1 MDELQI
7 SAPNITPANSYGKA
21 INTIERLCIK
31 EIVYLENLA
40 EYHEEQFSNEDY
52 SHTEKAKQLRA
63 MARDVRDAMATVN
76 RGV

>member
-1 MDELQI
+1 MDELLI
-7 SAPNITPANSYGKA
+7 SAPSITSANSYGKA

-63 MARDVRDAMATVN
+63 MARDVRDAMATMN

>member
-1 MDELQI
+1 MDELLI
-7 SAPNITPANSYGKA
+7 SAPSITSANSYGKA
-21 INTIERLCIK
+21 IHTIERLCIK

-52 SHTEKAKQLRA
+52 SHNEKAKQLRSL
-63 MARDVRDAMATVN
+63 ARDVRAAMATMN

>member
-7 SAPNITPANSYGKA
+7 NAPSITPANSYGKA

-40 EYHEEQFSNEDY
+40 EYHEEQFANEDY
-52 SHTEKAKQLRA
+52 SHTEKARQLRS
-63 MARDVRDAMATVN
+63 MARDVRQAMETIN

>member
-7 SAPNITPANSYGKA
+7 SAPSITPANSYGRA

-40 EYHEEQFSNEDY
+40 EYHEEQFANEDF

-63 MARDVRDAMATVN
+63 MARDVRQAMETIN